1 MRKKIYIT
9 PRVDVVKLR
18 SEKLMQICDGSG
30 LDHGGYGLMH
40 ARERKVTSAY

>member
-30 LDHGGYGLMH
+30 LDHGGYGLSH
-40 ARERKVTSAY
+40 VIERKVTSAY

>member
-9 PRVDVVKLR
+9 PRVDVVKVR

-30 LDHGGYGLMH
+30 IGKDSFGMP
-40 ARERKVTSAY
+40 ARERIVTTAY

>member
-30 LDHGGYGLMH
+30 NDKGRYGMP
-40 ARERKVTSAY
+40 ARERIVTTAY

>member
-18 SEKLMQICDGSG
+18 SEKLMQVCDGSG
-30 LDHGGYGLMH
+30 LDKGVVGMP
-40 ARERKVTSAY
+40 ARERIVTTAY